1 MWHYL
6 CLRAPADRHV
16 FPYWLMT
23 IQWVGLSVSGMG
35 CYLKAIVK
43 RVRKSHNGQFDHIT
57 YWIDSFM
64 GSVILNGKF
73 VLTDH

>member
-1 MWHYL
+1 
-6 CLRAPADRHV
+6 
-16 FPYWLMT
+16 
-23 IQWVGLSVSGMG
+23 MG